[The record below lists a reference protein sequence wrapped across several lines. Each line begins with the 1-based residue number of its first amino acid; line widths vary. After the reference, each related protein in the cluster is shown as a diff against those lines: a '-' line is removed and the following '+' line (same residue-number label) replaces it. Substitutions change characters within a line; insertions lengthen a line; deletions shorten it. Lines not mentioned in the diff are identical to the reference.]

1 MNTLLK
7 TEVTALA
14 KELTPYAV
22 SIRHEIHEHPE
33 LGLKEYNTTEIVKRE
48 LNKIG
53 AEILDLGLEVGC
65 VALIHGTKTGKGKVI
80 GLRAD
85 MDALPM
91 NDLSGKPWSSK
102 VDGVAHTCGH
112 DAHTACLLAAA
123 KALMD
128 NRDKFCGTV
137 KLIFQPAEET
147 FAGAKYM
154 IAHGAMEH
162 PAMDVL
168 TSLHGTPA
176 YHLGQYAIAS
186 GKIMASA
193 DEYNISFIG
202 KSAHASRPVEGRN
215 ALLAASHAVI
225 ALQEIVSNEVKTKEE
240 AVVNTCVLKCGTAA
254 NIIPDKATI
263 SGTVRCLDPEVRE
276 TLEAAIRRVANA
288 AALLCGCEAEIN
300 YIRGTDA
307 VINDEETVNNIIA
320 STSKI
325 VGSENIVHLKS
336 LLGGEDFSFYKKY
349 VEKIAFYRVGTG
361 TPENGPVIQLH
372 NAHYDTNDEVIPY
385 CIAAHIQCVYDL
397 NG

>member
-1 MNTLLK
+1 MNTLLD
-7 TEVTALA
+7 TEVTKLA
-14 KELTPYAV
+14 KELAEYAV
-22 SIRHEIHEHPE
+22 TIRHEIHEHPE

-48 LNKIG
+48 LGKIG

-65 VALIHGTKTGKGKVI
+65 VALIHGTKPGEGKVI

-91 NDLSGKPWSSK
+91 NDLCGKPWSSK
-102 VDGVAHTCGH
+102 IEGAAHTCGH
-112 DAHTACLLAAA
+112 DAHTAALLAAA
-123 KALMD
+123 KALVE
-128 NRDKFCGTV
+128 NRDKFSGTV
-137 KLIFQPAEET
+137 KLIFQPAEEN

-154 IAHGAMEH
+154 IAHGAMEN
-162 PAMDVL
+162 PPMDVL

-176 YHLGQYAIAS
+176 YLLGQYAIAS

-215 ALLAASHAVI
+215 ALLAASHAII
-225 ALQEIVSNEVKTKEE
+225 ALQEIVPNEVKSKEE

-254 NIIPDKATI
+254 NIVPDKAVI
-263 SGTVRCLDPEVRE
+263 SGTVRCLDPEVRD

-288 AALLCGCEAEIN
+288 AAALCGCEAEID
-300 YIRGTDA
+300 YVRGTDA
-307 VINDEETVNNIIA
+307 VINEEETVEHIIA

-325 VGSENIVHLKS
+325 VGRENIVHLKS
-336 LLGGEDFSFYKKY
+336 LLGGEDFSFYRQY
-349 VEKIAFYRVGTG
+349 VDKIAFYRVGTG
-361 TPENGPVIQLH
+361 TPENGPVYQLH
-372 NAHYDTNDEVIPY
+372 NAHYDTNDEMIPY
-385 CIAAHIQCVYDL
+385 CIAAHIQCVFDL